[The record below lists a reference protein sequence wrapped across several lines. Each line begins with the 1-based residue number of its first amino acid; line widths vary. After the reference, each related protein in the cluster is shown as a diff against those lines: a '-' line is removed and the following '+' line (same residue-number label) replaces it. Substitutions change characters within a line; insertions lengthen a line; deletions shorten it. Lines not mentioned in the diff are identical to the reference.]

1 MIDQEVSHDVLVHA
15 TRGIFEMMV
24 FMGVEPLDPAQ
35 FEHEGGDSLLGT
47 ITFSGDLEGC
57 FGFCC
62 NDACAKAVAASMLGL
77 DPSDEVAHRD
87 VNDAI
92 GEIVNMVMGS
102 IKADS
107 PTFQGVNVSIPTVI
121 RARKIEQ
128 NQGEEGTGIVD
139 YVKIGDEHKAEL
151 SLHWR
156 QHVEKKE

>member
-1 MIDQEVSHDVLVHA
+1 MIDQDIASDVLEQA

-24 FMGVEPLDPAQ
+24 FMEVERLDPAQ
-35 FEHEGGDSLLGT
+35 FEHDGGDSLLGT
-47 ITFSGDLEGC
+47 ITFSGKIEGC

-62 NDACAKAVAASMLGL
+62 NSACAKAVAAGMLGL
-77 DPSDEVAHRD
+77 DPSDEVANQD

-102 IKADS
+102 IKADA

-121 RARKIEQ
+121 RAREIEHDL
-128 NQGEEGTGIVD
+128 GEEDTGLVE
-139 YVKIGDEHKAEL
+139 YVKIADEYAAEL

-156 QHVEKKE
+156 RHVEKKE